1 MINFKT
7 HILRLSI
14 LIILFDI
21 FTTPAF
27 SQRIGGGFAGAYL
40 LKEIGT
46 RPISLA
52 GAFTAVSN
60 DPYTIFYN
68 PAGLSS
74 CAPVPMFYTSYSLME
89 HSRSY
94 ANLTYAQ
101 SINNFGLGV
110 TISTFNSGNILART
124 KTGTEIGKLS
134 DYFYNISV
142 GGAFST
148 NFSSFGLTFKYLNN
162 TLQGYDISANG
173 LAFDFGTKF
182 NVLDLFSLGI
192 SVQNIGAFLKYNTRE
207 EKSNIPF
214 IIRTGVAMEFPLSAP
229 KIITFRNDLGFE
241 DTILQ
246 PPPTYLLITVE
257 SNYIQ
262 YEKHPNIICA
272 FEFSPFEL
280 LAFRGGITVAGDD
293 DGKFKL
299 LPSTIWGAGFSI
311 KPNIEEFYNLF
322 CIDFS
327 IGNDYFADKRI
338 FYTIGIGI
346 QF

>member
-1 MINFKT
+1 MINIKT
-7 HILRLSI
+7 QILRLS
-14 LIILFDI
+14 LIIIFFDI
-21 FTTPAF
+21 FSMPSF
-27 SQRIGGGFAGAYL
+27 SQRSGGGFTGAYL

-74 CAPVPMFYTSYSLME
+74 CAPVPMFYSSYSLME

-101 SINNFGLGV
+101 SINNYGV
-110 TISTFNSGNILART
+110 GVSISTFNSGNIIART
-124 KTGTEIGKLS
+124 KTGAEIGKLS
-134 DYFYNISV
+134 DYFYNIAI
-142 GGAFST
+142 GGSFATDFA
-148 NFSSFGLTFKYLNN
+148 SFGLTCKYLNN

-182 NVLDLFSLGI
+182 NVLDLFSFGI

-214 IIRTGVAMEFPLSAP
+214 TIRGGLAMELPLSAP
-229 KIITFRNDLGFE
+229 KIITFRNDIGFE
-241 DTILQ
+241 DTITQ
-246 PPPTYLLITVE
+246 PPPTYLLITLE
-257 SNYIQ
+257 SNYVQ
-262 YEKHPNIICA
+262 YEKHPSFIFA
-272 FEFSPFEL
+272 LEFSPFEL
-280 LAFRGGITVAGDD
+280 IAFRGGITVAGNDN
-293 DGKFKL
+293 GKFKL
-299 LPSTIWGAGFSI
+299 FPQTIWGAGVSI

-327 IGNDYFADKRI
+327 IGNDYLADKKI
-338 FYTIGIGI
+338 FYSIGIGI